1 MYAMMTRAGRIAM
14 VIGAIAGMALAM
26 ATAPAAETVPLEK
39 SSTPATCDTPQHH
52 QLDFWVGDWQ
62 VYDGDDLVAIDRIQ
76 KHTEGCII
84 QQNLTF
90 LTDMYRRPGV
100 KYRMSGISINRF
112 DGERWVQMWA
122 DNQWGTIL
130 MYGTIAADGSL
141 VLTSVVP
148 SRNRD
153 IKDVWE
159 KRPDGS
165 LRNLHYVAPAGS
177 GHWQKYGDLIYRP
190 NH

>member
-1 MYAMMTRAGRIAM
+1 
-14 VIGAIAGMALAM
+14 V
-26 ATAPAAETVPLEK
+26 
-39 SSTPATCDTPQHH
+39 
-52 QLDFWVGDWQ
+52 
-62 VYDGDDLVAIDRIQ
+62 Q

-100 KYRMSGISINRF
+100 PYRLAGISINRF
-112 DGERWVQMWA
+112 DGEHWVQMWA

-130 MYGTIAADGSL
+130 MAGTIGADRSL
-141 VLTSVVP
+141 VFTSVVP
-148 SRNRD
+148 SRGRD
-153 IKDVWE
+153 IKDTWE
-159 KRPDGS
+159 RRPDGS

-177 GHWQKYGDLIYRP
+177 GQWKKYGDLIYRR